1 MNVFELRNQLVNDY
15 KSYVSSF
22 IQIRDDRIRK
32 HVNEQLEKGILWPE
46 PLIQLNPAFQPAN
59 NVDGLVDGGILHKTC
74 KAIFRRKTEDDIAGS
89 KLRLHQHQEDAIRV
103 AQSGANY
110 VLTTGTGSGK
120 SLAYIIPIVDFVLKH
135 GSGKGVQAII
145 VYPMNALANSQL
157 GELEKFINLGFPDNK
172 GPVTFGRYTGQES
185 DDEKKQIMA
194 NPPDILLTNY
204 VMLELIL
211 TRPDERKTLVNAAQG
226 LRFLVLDELHT
237 YRGRQG
243 ADVAMLVRR
252 VRNTLNAT
260 NLQCIGTSAT
270 LSSAGGFDEQR
281 KDVAAVATK
290 LFGDTVLPAN
300 VIGETLRRSTVEM
313 DLVDPSQLEKLKDR
327 IFLPETKLNTYSD
340 LINDP
345 LASWIESNLGL
356 KTDDKGRLIRAMPRK
371 MLGRDGIA
379 PILSKL
385 TGISEETCASA
396 IAQTLLLGYNITNTD
411 TGMSSFAFRLH

>member
-1 MNVFELRNQLVNDY
+1 MNVFELRNNLVNDY

-22 IQIRDDRIRK
+22 IQIRDDRIRE
-32 HVNEQLEKGILWPE
+32 HVDDQLNRGLLWPE

-59 NVDGLVDGGILHKTC
+59 YVDGLVDEGILHKTC
-74 KAIFRRKTEDDIAGS
+74 KAIFRRKREDDVVGS
-89 KLRLHQHQEDAIRV
+89 KLRLHQHQADAIRV
-103 AQSGANY
+103 AQVGANY

-157 GELEKFINLGFPDNK
+157 GELQKFINLGFQDNK

-185 DDEKKQIMA
+185 DEEKNQIMG

-260 NLQCIGTSAT
+260 NLQCVGTSA
-270 LSSAGGFDEQR
+270 SC
-281 KDVAAVATK
+281 
-290 LFGDTVLPAN
+290 
-300 VIGETLRRSTVEM
+300 I
-313 DLVDPSQLEKLKDR
+313 
-327 IFLPETKLNTYSD
+327 
-340 LINDP
+340 
-345 LASWIESNLGL
+345 
-356 KTDDKGRLIRAMPRK
+356 
-371 MLGRDGIA
+371 
-379 PILSKL
+379 
-385 TGISEETCASA
+385 
-396 IAQTLLLGYNITNTD
+396 QT
-411 TGMSSFAFRLH
+411 ARCCLHQKI